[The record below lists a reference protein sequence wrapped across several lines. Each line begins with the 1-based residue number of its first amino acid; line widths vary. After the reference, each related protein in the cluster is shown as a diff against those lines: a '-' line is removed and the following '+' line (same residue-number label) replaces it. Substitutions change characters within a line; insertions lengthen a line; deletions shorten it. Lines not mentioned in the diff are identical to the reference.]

1 MADGGKAELGKQ
13 NTAFSILLGN
23 LLVSQGFITIPLG
36 EQGKEIT
43 QTPGDVTELMYNPCE
58 PKQITAEGK
67 SRKNSKDPVRARRG
81 TMAVRLRDLPG
92 TGLTIPPHR
101 F

>member
-1 MADGGKAELGKQ
+1 MADGGQTELGKQ
-13 NTAFSILLGN
+13 NMAFSILLRN
-23 LLVSQGFITIPLG
+23 LLVSQGFITIPAG
-36 EQGKEIT
+36 EQGGEIT

-58 PKQITAEGK
+58 PEQIPAQGK
-67 SRKNSKDPVRARRG
+67 SRDISKDPVKARRG

-92 TGLTIPPHR
+92 TGMPHE